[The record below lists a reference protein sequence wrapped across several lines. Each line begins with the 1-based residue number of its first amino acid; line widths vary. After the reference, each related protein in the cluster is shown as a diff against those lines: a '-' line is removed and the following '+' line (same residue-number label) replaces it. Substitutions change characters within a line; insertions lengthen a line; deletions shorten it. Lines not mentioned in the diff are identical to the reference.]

1 MAMAAATLLL
11 AAAPAVA
18 AASAPCYNVSD
29 TYVRTFSCVAC
40 QRDVEAATVA
50 AVSCAL
56 ALHGQ
61 CFT

>member
-1 MAMAAATLLL
+1 LLL
-11 AAAPAVA
+11 AAVPAVA